1 LTITDTDTGESDSL
15 ARAAFIQAISSTVI
29 HYDYDG
35 LYRLIEAQYTGAI
48 SATYGYDYDKVGNMI
63 AYTETITSTTV
74 VTRTFDNANR
84 LETSNDASG
93 NTVYT
98 YDDNGNLTVIDP
110 PGASG
115 TIQYGY
121 DQRNLMITSTVDGSA
136 VASFAYDGM
145 NNRLQQVDFTG
156 PTVITTTYANDIL
169 GLSQVLI
176 ADDGTNQVVNLFG
189 LDLIL
194 QDDGTGALALLAD
207 GLGSVRLEMVG
218 GAVESTTTYSPYG
231 TELAQEGTSDT
242 VYGFTGEQEDGSTGL
257 LYLRARYYSDSLMA
271 FMSRDPW
278 QGTGWRPGTLN
289 YYTFAFNNPVTFT
302 DPDGRCPRPPQG
314 TGRIICI
321 DLFIQS
327 ETIGGGFGYGDNRSF
342 DYQSSPDASR
352 AYIYLYLDAFGHE
365 VTDVEVHINE
375 SCTRIGCFGPYSQ
388 YNHIAVQQDPGTKSI
403 RVSWDLKNGFSAY
416 LNTQSLFF
424 DELLGCYRP
433 LFFLAPILLPGFP
446 PIVDPATSLVA
457 ASTLL
462 PDINGELTLAPDN
475 LHYRV
480 AALNRDPYPSLEIYL
495 YVNGR
500 LEQEIGKYAERYG
513 PFVGLNPIAPNQ
525 MEP

>member
-257 LYLRARYYSDSLMA
+257 LYLRARYYSFSQDVHE
-271 FMSRDPW
+271 SR
-278 QGTGWRPGTLN
+278 
-289 YYTFAFNNPVTFT
+289 PVGGHGLAAG
-302 DPDGRCPRPPQG
+302 DAQLLCVCGR
-314 TGRIICI
+314 
-321 DLFIQS
+321 
-327 ETIGGGFGYGDNRSF
+327 
-342 DYQSSPDASR
+342 
-352 AYIYLYLDAFGHE
+352 
-365 VTDVEVHINE
+365 
-375 SCTRIGCFGPYSQ
+375 
-388 YNHIAVQQDPGTKSI
+388 
-403 RVSWDLKNGFSAY
+403 
-416 LNTQSLFF
+416 
-424 DELLGCYRP
+424 
-433 LFFLAPILLPGFP
+433 
-446 PIVDPATSLVA
+446 
-457 ASTLL
+457 
-462 PDINGELTLAPDN
+462 
-475 LHYRV
+475 
-480 AALNRDPYPSLEIYL
+480 
-495 YVNGR
+495 
-500 LEQEIGKYAERYG
+500 
-513 PFVGLNPIAPNQ
+513 
-525 MEP
+525 